1 MLSSRIKPDD
11 RDNYDDD
18 EGESIMPGDYEPWT
32 RAASRIAPSRPA
44 PPPRSIVP
52 PMSRPSRR
60 PHIVPQT
67 AAPRTRPP
75 VKPATSPMRPRRPRR
90 RSLTPEIVIEQRHRH
105 HSSSG
110 RHRIITIP
118 LDNRPTLGL
127 RGPPKRVLEIE
138 RVRCR
143 RRRKHRSSCYE
154 IDYDIPPPPPPL
166 QSNILVANPILNP
179 CLSPAHSSLMISANN
194 SAASLALFSNLNP
207 EMIENLPKKVVHL
220 PPIYLPGSQANA
232 NTGLDT
238 VVFPAEII
246 NPINGTLSIIQSA
259 SAANNLGN
267 ANIQPPILAPTQ
279 PQLISAPTNVESP
292 LAMLATASGPFMQ
305 QVHDLLRRITL
316 SQSQPAS
323 SPFNHA
329 INQPSLPVMT
339 QYNAANNSFYN
350 PQNIPPINTINR
362 GPYPP
367 ANIQPTIIPNSGSY
381 NPTTFTPSN
390 SANITPYPPAN
401 ITTYRPAGTT
411 PYSAANITPYR
422 PANITSYQPVGTG
435 TTPYS
440 PANITPYHPANSTS
454 YQPVG
459 TGTMPYSPANIT
471 PYHPAN
477 STSYQPVGTGTTP
490 YTPANIT
497 PYHPA
502 NSTSYQPVGTGTTP
516 YSPANITPYHP
527 ANITSYQPVGTGT
540 TPYSPA
546 NITPYHPAN
555 IRPYQPTNFTPSNPT
570 NTGSYYPTNN
580 TPPNFADTGRY
591 RPANITPY
599 GAGPNRSGGSS
610 LLPPSIPSTSMP
622 YVPSSSLVSSD
633 SFSSSSS
640 GIGNR
645 PLNIPDSSQSQSQSQ
660 TNYQSS
666 TPMPKSILRNAP
678 SNALLNTTYARLNP
692 PSISFPNSIVRK
704 TSTLV

>member
-1 MLSSRIKPDD
+1 
-11 RDNYDDD
+11 
-18 EGESIMPGDYEPWT
+18 
-32 RAASRIAPSRPA
+32 
-44 PPPRSIVP
+44 
-52 PMSRPSRR
+52 
-60 PHIVPQT
+60 
-67 AAPRTRPP
+67 
-75 VKPATSPMRPRRPRR
+75 
-90 RSLTPEIVIEQRHRH
+90 
-105 HSSSG
+105 
-110 RHRIITIP
+110 
-118 LDNRPTLGL
+118 
-127 RGPPKRVLEIE
+127 
-138 RVRCR
+138 
-143 RRRKHRSSCYE
+143 
-154 IDYDIPPPPPPL
+154 
-166 QSNILVANPILNP
+166 
-179 CLSPAHSSLMISANN
+179 MISANN

-323 SPFNHA
+323 SPFNYA

-362 GPYPP
+362 GTYPP

-440 PANITPYHPANSTS
+440 PANITPYHPAN
-454 YQPVG
+454 
-459 TGTMPYSPANIT
+459 I
-471 PYHPAN
+471 
-477 STSYQPVGTGTTP
+477 
-490 YTPANIT
+490 
-497 PYHPA
+497 
-502 NSTSYQPVGTGTTP
+502 TSYQPVGTGTTP

-645 PLNIPDSSQSQSQSQ
+645 PLNIPDSSQSQ